1 MKGLS
6 TSLNCGIATPAVG
19 ASCRETAFTLR
30 AATSSSKSMEVRHHR
45 EIRWLASQVRP
56 FLRLHLG
63 SYFCI
68 VIASILV
75 LLDPLIVRRLIDD
88 VIPHRRVSWLPFVAA
103 AFFLTYM
110 GRLGFDSLAA
120 MLNF

>member
-1 MKGLS
+1 M
-6 TSLNCGIATPAVG
+6 LNK
-19 ASCRETAFTLR
+19 RQ
-30 AATSSSKSMEVRHHR
+30 R
-45 EIRWLASQVRP
+45 EIRWIATQVRP

-75 LLDPLIVRRLIDD
+75 LLDPLIIRRLIDD
-88 VIPHRRVSWLPFVAA
+88 VIPHRRVSWLPLMAA
-103 AFFLTYM
+103 AFFLTYV

-120 MLNF
+120 MLNFPAVQKMTFRSRLRFLRHLQRAS